1 MTTYLCALKSC
12 EKESLTSYQR
22 HPKFH
27 INIFTDASLSSQQ
40 TMHDMHKAVRSE
52 GTIFGEP
59 CPPPSKALIVTMI
72 KM

>member
-27 INIFTDASLSSQQ
+27 INIFMDASLSSQQ

-52 GTIFGEP
+52 GPIFGEL
-59 CPPPSKALIVTMI
+59 CPPPSIALIVTMI